1 VKGVHTHVYY
11 APHQDSVSCSDGG
24 AFHEAAD
31 IIPGT
36 EMSNTAIIS
45 IVDDDESVR
54 IALDSL
60 LRSNGFTVR
69 TYSSAEEF
77 LASSGPQDTSCL
89 ISDIQMPGLS
99 GIQMYERLSIKGMHI
114 PVIFITGLPGEPPP
128 ISAQAVEP
136 IAFFPKPFPCGPL
149 IACINN
155 VLDSQADISR
165 G

>member
-1 VKGVHTHVYY
+1 MSPVHTHVYY
-11 APHQDSVSCSDGG
+11 SPGQDSVSCTDGG
-24 AFHEAAD
+24 AFNEAAD
-31 IIPGT
+31 ITPGS

-54 IALDSL
+54 VALDSL

-77 LASSGPQDTSCL
+77 LSSSGPQNTSCL

-99 GIQMYERLSIKGMHI
+99 GIQMYEKLSLSGTHI
-114 PVIFITGLPGEPPP
+114 PIIFITGMQGKPPP

-136 IAFFPKPFPCGPL
+136 VAFFPKPFPCGQL
-149 IACINN
+149 ISCINS
-155 VLDSQADISR
+155 VLNSR
-165 G
+165 LDTANA